1 MMLVVA
7 PRLKG
12 LFRNYR
18 RDDKDLFIL
27 IDD

>member
-1 MMLVVA
+1 MLVVA
-7 PRLKG
+7 ARLKG
-12 LFRNYR
+12 LFRNYH